1 MQRSCETRSVGAAQ
15 RPQKRW
21 VVAHSMISVA
31 GTIGAVTLSG
41 DALALQNAIRSG
53 PPEIVPPILDRF
65 RDHHGQVLASLRGRF
80 QTVP

>member
-31 GTIGAVTLSG
+31 RPARRKPSSPSAEKSSRKPTTASGAG
-41 DALALQNAIRSG
+41 RGRSG
-53 PPEIVPPILDRF
+53 SMGAAIASAEAPP
-65 RDHHGQVLASLRGRF
+65 SS
-80 QTVP
+80 